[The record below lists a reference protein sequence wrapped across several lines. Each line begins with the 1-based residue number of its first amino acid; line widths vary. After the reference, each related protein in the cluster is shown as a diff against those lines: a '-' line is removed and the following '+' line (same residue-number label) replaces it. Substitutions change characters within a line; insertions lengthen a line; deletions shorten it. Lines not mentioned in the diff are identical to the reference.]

1 MRATVIARELRLRR
15 FILDNS
21 QRIYWRVRRD
31 EQKLSGAGAAAAAAT
46 TEKER
51 GKNIGF

>member
-1 MRATVIARELRLRR
+1 MRGLRLRR

-21 QRIYWRVRRD
+21 QRIHWRVRRD

-46 TEKER
+46 EKER
-51 GKNIGF
+51 GKNVGF